1 MDCRTQMG
9 GIVALGALGTT
20 VLLLGGCTF
29 DSGSGGAGSGSTTT
43 SSQGGRGG
51 GGGDTATGT
60 GTTGGGGVA
69 QSGPVT
75 ISGSLMPDAAGM
87 QILGVEVTLDGMGG
101 DVTADG
107 AFEVTSG
114 DGPRHVLVVRAP
126 GYMPLVTIVQTN
138 LGGVKVALSPLV
150 EAVFDAG
157 VATLDVADPSS
168 GAAVSLARADLVD
181 EAGAAPDPMLPL
193 LLGLRAIDP
202 SKEPMPGDDSAVDVS
217 GKEVFLQSLGAIYF
231 GVRDAAGKRYELAP
245 GKTAELTIPPNPT
258 ALLADSV
265 RAWAFDMKKGQWKG
279 EGVPDKPAT
288 VQLQGK
294 GYHATLPGSGFVN
307 ADIAWEDAA
316 CLRIVVSEAGVAASD
331 LPLCFVMSVP
341 FSDSIQT
348 RGQCFNAGTIGMFSL
363 PANSPVTFTRS
374 PGYGLEATG
383 LTSVTVNTGAPWG
396 GTGAPTD
403 IGACNG
409 QLLIP
414 PIP

>member
-1 MDCRTQMG
+1 MDHRTRMG
-9 GIVALGALGTT
+9 GIVSLGALATT

-29 DSGSGGAGSGSTTT
+29 DPGGGGAGSGSTTA
-43 SSQGGRGG
+43 SHQGGEGG
-51 GGGDTATGT
+51 GNTATGA
-60 GTTGGGGVA
+60 GTTGGGGAA

-75 ISGSLMPDAAGM
+75 ISGSLMPDAEGM

-107 AFEVTSG
+107 AFKVTSG

-126 GYMPLVTIVQTN
+126 GYMPLVTIVQTD
-138 LGGVKVALSPLV
+138 LAGVKVALSPLV
-150 EAVFDAG
+150 EAVFGEGA
-157 VATLDVADPSS
+157 ATLEVADPSS

-193 LLGLRAIDP
+193 ILGLRAIDP

-231 GVRDAAGKRYELAP
+231 GVRDAAGKRYDLAP
-245 GKTAELTIPPNPT
+245 GKNAELKIPPNPT
-258 ALLADSV
+258 ATLSDSV
-265 RAWAFDMKKGQWKG
+265 RAWAFDMKKGLWRG
-279 EGVPDKPAT
+279 EGVPEKPLT
-288 VQLQGK
+288 VTLQGK
-294 GYHATLPGSGFVN
+294 FYHGTLPGSGFVN
-307 ADIAWEDAA
+307 ADLAWEDAA

-331 LPLCFVMSVP
+331 LPLCFLMNVP

-348 RGQCFNAGTIGMFSL
+348 RGQCFNAGTIGMYSL
-363 PANSPVTFTRS
+363 PANSLVTFTRS
-374 PGYGLEATG
+374 PGYGMDATG

-396 GTGAPTD
+396 GTGEPSD
-403 IGACNG
+403 INACNG